1 MTETQIQA
9 QPQTRHV
16 NEVYA
21 ELGVRPVVNAAAT
34 LTRLGG
40 SLVAPPVLPAMAAAA
55 RNFVDIL
62 ELHRAVGRRLAR
74 LTRNESAYVSSG
86 AAALITLGVIACI
99 ARSKGGSGM
108 LGDLP
113 YLDKTGEKTVIMYRD
128 QRNPYDYAVRQVG
141 VRIVEVGPE
150 PGELEAAID
159 GRTACV
165 LWFAGAHFAAG
176 ALPIEQVVEIAHR
189 AGVPVLVDA
198 AAQVPP
204 VSSLWHFTT
213 EVGADGA
220 IFSGGKG
227 LRGPQSTGLMVGA
240 EWLVAAARANGAPN
254 HSLGRGMKVGK
265 EELLGLLAAVEW
277 TLQQDEGEL
286 IAAYEASVEKWI
298 VGLSGLDGITV
309 SRGFPSE
316 AGQPHGRAIVEISQ
330 DSGWSRDEL
339 IGALWRNDPAIAV
352 APDGARA
359 IALNPQTLQP
369 GEDDLVLAELQRL
382 LRMRTKEDL

>member
-1 MTETQIQA
+1 MTETQTQT
-9 QPQTRHV
+9 QTRHV

-55 RNFVDIL
+55 RNFVDVL

-74 LTRNESAYVSSG
+74 LTGNEAAYVSSG

-99 ARSKGGSGM
+99 ARSRGGSGM
-108 LGDLP
+108 LEDLP

-150 PGELEAAID
+150 PAELEAAID

-176 ALPIEQVVEIAHR
+176 ALPIEQVVEIAHK
-189 AGVPVLVDA
+189 ADVPVLVDA

-227 LRGPQSTGLMVGA
+227 LRGPQSTGLMVGKD
-240 EWLVAAARANGAPN
+240 WLIAGARANGAPN

-265 EELLGLLAAVEW
+265 EELVGLLAAVEW
-277 TLQQDEGEL
+277 TLQQDEAEL

-298 VGLSGLDGITV
+298 IGLSGLDGITV

-316 AGQPHGRAIVEISQ
+316 AGQPHGRAIVEIGP

-352 APDGARA
+352 APDGTRA

-382 LRMRTKEDL
+382 LRMRTKEEM

>member
-1 MTETQIQA
+1 MTVTESTY
-9 QPQTRHV
+9 V

-55 RNFVDIL
+55 RNFVDIVDL
-62 ELHRAVGRRLAR
+62 GRAVGRRLAEA
-74 LTRNESAYVSSG
+74 TRNEAAHVSNG
-86 AAALITLGVIACI
+86 AAALLTLGVIACI
-99 ARSKGGSGM
+99 ARSKGGAYV
-108 LGDLP
+108 LEDLP
-113 YLDKTGEKTVIMYRD
+113 YLDRTGEKTVIMFRD

-141 VRIVEVGPE
+141 VRIVEIGPD
-150 PGELEAAID
+150 PAELAASFD
-159 GRTACV
+159 TRTACV
-165 LWFAGAHFAAG
+165 LWFAGAHFAEG
-176 ALPIEQVVEIAHR
+176 ALPIEQVVEIAHKSD
-189 AGVPVLVDA
+189 VPVLVDA

-227 LRGPQSTGLMVGA
+227 LRGPQSTGLMVGK
-240 EWLVAAARANGAPN
+240 EWLIAGARVNGAPH

-277 TLQQDEGEL
+277 TLRQDEPAL
-286 IAAYEASVEKWI
+286 IAAYEASVERWI
-298 VGLSGLDGITV
+298 TGLSGLDGITV
-309 SRGFPSE
+309 SRGYPSE
-316 AGQPHGRAIVEISQ
+316 AGQPHGRAIVEVGS

-352 APDGARA
+352 APDGSRA

-369 GEDDLVLAELQRL
+369 GEDELVLAELQRL
-382 LRMRTKEDL
+382 LRMRTKEVR

>member
-1 MTETQIQA
+1 MTTIENRYQ
-9 QPQTRHV
+9 
-16 NEVYA
+16 NEIYT

-55 RNFVDIL
+55 RNFVDVV
-62 ELHRAVGRRLAR
+62 ELGRAVGRRLAEK
-74 LTRNESAYVSSG
+74 TRNEAAYVSNG

-99 ARSKGGSGM
+99 ARSKGGPFV
-108 LGDLP
+108 LQDLP
-113 YLDKTGEKTVIMYRD
+113 YLDKTGEKTVIMFRS

-150 PGELEAAID
+150 PAELEAAID
-159 GRTACV
+159 KRTVCV

-189 AGVPVLVDA
+189 SGVPVLVDA
-198 AAQVPP
+198 AAQIPP

-227 LRGPQSTGLMVGA
+227 LRGPQSTGLMVGK
-240 EWLVAAARANGAPN
+240 EWLIAAARANGAPF

-265 EELLGLLAAVEW
+265 EEMLGLLAAVEW
-277 TLQQDEGEL
+277 TLEQNEPEL
-286 IAAYEASVEKWI
+286 IASYEATVEKWI
-298 VGLSGLDGITV
+298 VGLSGLDGVTV

-316 AGQPHGRAIVEISQ
+316 AGQPHGRAIVEIGPE
-330 DSGWSRDEL
+330 SGWSRDEL

-352 APDGARA
+352 APDGPRA
-359 IALNPQTLQP
+359 IALNPQTLEP

-382 LRMRTKEDL
+382 LRTRSGKAG

>member
-1 MTETQIQA
+1 MTVTDNRYE
-9 QPQTRHV
+9 
-16 NEVYA
+16 NEVYS

-55 RNFVDIL
+55 RNFVDVVDL
-62 ELHRAVGRRLAR
+62 GKAVGRRLA
-74 LTRNESAYVSSG
+74 TSTGNEAAYVSNG
-86 AAALITLGVIACI
+86 AAALLTLGVIACI
-99 ARSKGGSGM
+99 ARSKGGPFVIE
-108 LGDLP
+108 DLP
-113 YLDKTGEKTVIMYRD
+113 YLDRTGEKTVIMFRD

-150 PGELEAAID
+150 PAELAAAID

-165 LWFAGAHFAAG
+165 LYFAGAHFAAG
-176 ALPIEQVVEIAHR
+176 ALPVEQVVEIAHK

-227 LRGPQSTGLMVGA
+227 LRGPQSTGLMVGK
-240 EWLVAAARANGAPN
+240 EWLIAAARANGAPN

-277 TLQQDEGEL
+277 TLQQDEPEL

-298 VGLSGLDGITV
+298 VGLSGLAGVTV

-316 AGQPHGRAIVEISQ
+316 AGQPHGRAIVEIGPE
-330 DSGWSRDEL
+330 SGWSRDEL

-369 GEDDLVLAELQRL
+369 GEDDLVLTELQGL
-382 LRMRTKEDL
+382 LSSRTEEDV

>member
-1 MTETQIQA
+1 MTTIENRYA
-9 QPQTRHV
+9 

-55 RNFVDIL
+55 RNFVDVVDL
-62 ELHRAVGRRLAR
+62 GRAVGRRLAQA
-74 LTRNESAYVSSG
+74 TRNEAAYVSNG
-86 AAALITLGVIACI
+86 AAALLTLGVTACI
-99 ARSKGGSGM
+99 ARSKGGG
-108 LGDLP
+108 LVEDLP
-113 YLDKTGEKTVIMYRD
+113 YLDRTGEKTVIMFRD

-150 PGELEAAID
+150 PAELEAAID

-176 ALPIEQVVEIAHR
+176 ALPIEQLVQIAHK
-189 AGVPVLVDA
+189 ADVPVLVDA
-198 AAQVPP
+198 AAQIPP

-227 LRGPQSTGLMVGA
+227 LRGPQSTGLMVGK
-240 EWLVAAARANGAPN
+240 EWLIAAARANGAPN

-277 TLQQDEGEL
+277 TLQQDEPAL

-298 VGLSGLDGITV
+298 AGLSGLTGISV
-309 SRGFPSE
+309 SRGYPSE
-316 AGQPHGRAIVEISQ
+316 AGQPHGRAIVEIGP

-352 APDGARA
+352 APDGTRA

-369 GEDDLVLAELQRL
+369 GEDELVLAELQRL
-382 LRMRTKEDL
+382 LRLRTKETH